1 MLELL
6 EEDTATAAPQG
17 SKPVFR
23 QRKTLGKKRQRDD
36 EKNGSEGSSGKEP
49 PKVMAKDAVGR
60 KQRKLGTQEA
70 TTVQKQ
76 VAIDHESGKNSQLEN
91 VSEPEDEADKTEKNI
106 PKSKSSAKAPP
117 VSIRTVTITDFQ
129 PDVCKD
135 FLQTGYC
142 GYGDTCKFLHIR
154 DESRAKA
161 PISKDWK
168 LDEKSEPEAI
178 PFKPVYA
185 PVDKRHLS
193 PATLGLLDL
202 LAWIP
207 AVMSQIQDQLEGIP
221 GYDIFMDK
229 YNEYAEEHFNM
240 KNPFED
246 EDGNRLRLPKDF
258 CTKKEHQLWRRVQKA
273 AWQHDKCFLG
283 SCGVGMDCGLGL
295 VPLVVFFF
303 PGLGPLIMY
312 GIHSRLIHI
321 VTNEMPVPNK
331 LVAKLESQ
339 ILFDLLISLP
349 PLIGG
354 FLSWLNGC
362 STRNASLY
370 YNFFTELAKQ
380 RKENRTAMYIGTTS
394 NPQEPEFS
402 AVTNP
407 YVNPEPAKKKSGRS
421 KQQQDIV
428 VGQQQSGWV

>member
-1 MLELL
+1 MGLLVPQSWRTLAVLWNIAVGHWNAGIVTGRRDHRICDDVRYNFKYFKDKYLRKISMLELL

-106 PKSKSSAKAPP
+106 PKLKSSAKAPP

-154 DESRAKA
+154 DELRAKA
-161 PISKDWK
+161 PILKDWK

-178 PFKPVYA
+178 PFKCVLCKNDYNRPVKTDCGHIFCQSCFMDRYKHKKPNCYICGRDTGGVCV
-185 PVDKRHLS
+185 PVPRKELEK
-193 PATLGLLDL
+193 L
-202 LAWIP
+202 LAP
-207 AVMSQIQDQLEGIP
+207 
-221 GYDIFMDK
+221 
-229 YNEYAEEHFNM
+229 
-240 KNPFED
+240 
-246 EDGNRLRLPKDF
+246 R
-258 CTKKEHQLWRRVQKA
+258 
-273 AWQHDKCFLG
+273 
-283 SCGVGMDCGLGL
+283 
-295 VPLVVFFF
+295 
-303 PGLGPLIMY
+303 
-312 GIHSRLIHI
+312 
-321 VTNEMPVPNK
+321 
-331 LVAKLESQ
+331 
-339 ILFDLLISLP
+339 
-349 PLIGG
+349 
-354 FLSWLNGC
+354 
-362 STRNASLY
+362 
-370 YNFFTELAKQ
+370 
-380 RKENRTAMYIGTTS
+380 
-394 NPQEPEFS
+394 
-402 AVTNP
+402 
-407 YVNPEPAKKKSGRS
+407 
-421 KQQQDIV
+421 
-428 VGQQQSGWV
+428 